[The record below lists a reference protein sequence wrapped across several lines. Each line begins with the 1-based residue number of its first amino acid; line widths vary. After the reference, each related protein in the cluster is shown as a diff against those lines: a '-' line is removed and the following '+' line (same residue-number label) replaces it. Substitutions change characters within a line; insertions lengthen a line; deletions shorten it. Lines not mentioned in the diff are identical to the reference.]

1 MHIGKW
7 SVALAAALVVPGT
20 ASAIDIQLTYD
31 KVASPG
37 YDLEGAILMDHAEEA
52 ARRWELLYPYSNA
65 TFEIDVNWTWD
76 LDSNILGN
84 MDWTGELEMNA
95 SPTWFLDPTPA
106 LDEEFGP
113 LKRKQYAE
121 LSYAVQDDAFNGSP
135 PNGLEVAAWREAT
148 ADLGAEGRPDLLT
161 VLMHEI
167 GHWIIGLGGLD
178 QDDTFDIDPA
188 WLGGASVQFETVD
201 DGHNAV
207 SSALMYHSTASGVR
221 LLPCAIEAL
230 AGAEENGGFGGIDLD
245 RIDFIGSGAWGTS
258 NNWVAGRVPDPF
270 DSAWVEAKGLVTL
283 GGAHPA
289 LSRLEISEKSPGLIA
304 ETPTTVQVDEKIVVN
319 SLVLLPGGTLEVP
332 EGGLAHV
339 VDLNLS
345 GGTLKL
351 SGGDATLE
359 GVAGSGRIA
368 GCGHVFVPIVFDGPV
383 TLQSEPAA
391 GCSALE
397 IELFSL
403 QLPLEGQ
410 VRAIDGDIVINDA
423 GVSSIG
429 IVEVAGPN
437 VLTVSVG
444 IAMLPSGHLV
454 LDGTSGTPRVS
465 TGSVDAAACTVS
477 VSGTGVIDARLFT
490 DYTWFHI
497 EEKGRL
503 ELWGDTTWSDESHV
517 FGSDLAQIG
526 DSEVVGYTF
535 MDVET
540 LDLDGYGSTTTS
552 VRPGTLLEVYAAR
565 AWDEGDPGF
574 GGALLIDG
582 GTVKMDLDEGAFA
595 VVGGS
600 VTLQD
605 NAAFL
610 ATFWGDMSL
619 ESATL
624 AGHGVVLGD
633 LVSAGTIIPAGASG
647 NAVGTL
653 NVNEGDYTQLETG
666 ELQIQIASSG
676 ADRLLVQGG
685 NATLDGTLVL
695 TFAGGPSLV
704 PGTTYTVLQADKVY
718 GTFSQVLVPLGYGFA
733 ITYLSDRVLV
743 AVTDAP

>member
-1 MHIGKW
+1 MCI
-7 SVALAAALVVPGT
+7 
-20 ASAIDIQLTYD
+20 
-31 KVASPG
+31 
-37 YDLEGAILMDHAEEA
+37 
-52 ARRWELLYPYSNA
+52 R
-65 TFEIDVNWTWD
+65 
-76 LDSNILGN
+76 DS
-84 MDWTGELEMNA
+84 
-95 SPTWFLDPTPA
+95 
-106 LDEEFGP
+106 
-113 LKRKQYAE
+113 
-121 LSYAVQDDAFNGSP
+121 
-135 PNGLEVAAWREAT
+135 
-148 ADLGAEGRPDLLT
+148 
-161 VLMHEI
+161 
-167 GHWIIGLGGLD
+167 
-178 QDDTFDIDPA
+178 
-188 WLGGASVQFETVD
+188 
-201 DGHNAV
+201 
-207 SSALMYHSTASGVR
+207 
-221 LLPCAIEAL
+221 
-230 AGAEENGGFGGIDLD
+230 
-245 RIDFIGSGAWGTS
+245 
-258 NNWVAGRVPDPF
+258 
-270 DSAWVEAKGLVTL
+270 
-283 GGAHPA
+283 
-289 LSRLEISEKSPGLIA
+289 
-304 ETPTTVQVDEKIVVN
+304 
-319 SLVLLPGGTLEVP
+319 
-332 EGGLAHV
+332 
-339 VDLNLS
+339 S